1 MNREKYRLNIGCVVD
16 TIIYEYQ
23 AKVWGGIVREAKEK
37 DVNLLTFAGGVTYSN
52 HFLGINADHVYNL
65 ANPQNVDGLI
75 VLSATLGSYAS
86 GDFGKKYL
94 PLPMVSV
101 GLEIEDMPSILID
114 NKGGMKQALSHLIED
129 HGHKDIAF
137 IRGLAYNPEAEERY
151 QAYLETLAEHNIP
164 IKEELIVTGNFLRP
178 SGQKAAEVLLDE
190 RKVKFD
196 ALAAADGNMV
206 LGALDELKE
215 RGIRVPQ
222 EVAMVGFDD
231 LEETKLVQPP
241 LTIVRQPL
249 LNIGIKALDMLL
261 DLIEGKQVPEKI
273 ILPTEL
279 IIRQSCGCKSF
290 LVSKAGEK
298 IELGKKSLNALPK
311 PEILHRISES
321 TGENSDLYPLLDDL
335 LSSLVVSLK
344 EESSDKFL
352 ENLEQCLLATEQ
364 GSYPTEIWQKII
376 ISLRQEILPYIGE
389 REIVFAENLFHQA
402 QLLIGEIKERGER
415 YKGLKILNET
425 IRISNISQRIISTF
439 DFEKLSQVL
448 TEELKKLKIPGCYLA
463 LYQENEN
470 SPQARLILAYSESHI
485 EAKDIGTWFSP
496 QQLLPGDLAH
506 PPYRRDFLI
515 QSLHFED
522 KVLGYIVFELDSKDG
537 FMYEMLRG
545 QISSAIY
552 GAIIFNKYV
561 NTLGE
566 LEKQVQELSLLNEIG
581 QAVNS
586 AMELDKLW
594 ELIYQQTSRLVDFQ
608 SLYITLY
615 DEEKQELR
623 TVFDV
628 LKGRRRIDRE
638 KPRPFARGRTEY
650 IIREKKPLLIRG
662 NVQKIYEQ
670 LQIVSSDKEAKA
682 FAGVPIMARGKV
694 IGVIAAQHYESDDAY
709 DEHTIELLSAIANQ
723 AGIAIEN
730 ARLFEATKKLA
741 TIDPLTGVWNRR
753 SLEEALQREKDR
765 SERFHHSFSILMLDV
780 DNLKILNDTYG
791 HLLGDEVIK
800 TIARTIKSSCRR
812 IDMVGRYGGDEF
824 VVILPETDRKGAVKV
839 SEKILS
845 RIKSKSLT
853 APDGTKIPLSVSI
866 GIASYPLDAEDV
878 EKLLSLADA
887 AMYRAKLT
895 GGGRAVVISEEVE
908 ETPVPFDALG
918 GLLMAINSK
927 DNYTL
932 KHSLDVARVACTLGR
947 ALGLPE
953 EDIKTLE
960 IAGKLHDIGK
970 IGISSSI
977 LKKPGP
983 LTPEEWEI
991 IKEHPTLGRLIMQHL
1006 SQLEVVLQTILYHH
1020 ERCDG
1025 KGYPEGVQRENIPLL
1040 ARILASA
1047 DAYCAMRSNHP
1058 YRRALTKEEAIE
1070 EIKRNMGTQFDPE
1083 LAKKLIE
1090 LIERGEIEL

>member
-137 IRGLAYNPEAEERY
+137 IRGPAYNPEAEERY

-352 ENLEQCLLATEQ
+352 ENLEQCLLAIEQ

-608 SLYITLY
+608 SLYIALY

-628 LKGRRRIDRE
+628 LKGRRRRDRE

-682 FAGVPIMARGKV
+682 FAGVPIMVRGKV
-694 IGVIAAQHYESDDAY
+694 IGVIAAQHYKSDDAY

-1025 KGYPEGVQRENIPLL
+1025 KGYPEGVKRENIPLL

>member
-137 IRGLAYNPEAEERY
+137 IRGPAYNPEAEERY
-151 QAYLETLAEHNIP
+151 QAYLETLAEQNIP

-352 ENLEQCLLATEQ
+352 ENLEQCLLAIEQ

-608 SLYITLY
+608 SLYIALY

-628 LKGRRRIDRE
+628 LKGRRRRDRE

-694 IGVIAAQHYESDDAY
+694 IGVIAAQHYKSDDAY

-1025 KGYPEGVQRENIPLL
+1025 KGYPEGVKRENIPLL

>member
-23 AKVWGGIVREAKEK
+23 ARVWEGIVGGAKEK
-37 DVNLLTFAGGVTYSN
+37 DVNLFTFAGGVTYSS
-52 HFLGINADHVYNL
+52 HFFDINADHVYNL
-65 ANPQNVDGLI
+65 ANPQSVDGLI

-86 GDFGKKYL
+86 GDFYKKYL

-101 GLEIEDMPSILID
+101 GLEIENIPSVLID

-129 HGHKDIAF
+129 HGYKDIAF
-137 IRGLAYNPEAEERY
+137 IRGPAYNPEAEERY
-151 QAYLETLAEHNIP
+151 QAYLETLAEHSIP

-178 SGQKAAEVLLDE
+178 SGQEAVGVLLDE
-190 RKVKFD
+190 RKVKFN
-196 ALAAADGNMV
+196 ALVAADGNMA
-206 LGALDELKE
+206 LGAMDELKE

-222 EVAMVGFDD
+222 EVAIVGFDD

-241 LTIVRQPL
+241 LTAVRQPL
-249 LNIGIKALDMLL
+249 LNIGRKALDMLL
-261 DLIEGKQVPEKI
+261 DSIEGKHVPEKI

-290 LVSKAGEK
+290 LVLKAGEK
-298 IELGKKSLNALPK
+298 VDLGKKSPNVLPA
-311 PEILHRISES
+311 PEILHRIAES
-321 TGENSDLYPLLDDL
+321 TEENPDLYPLLDGI
-335 LSSLVVSLK
+335 LSSFLASLK

-352 ENLEQCLLATEQ
+352 ENLEQYLLATEKDT
-364 GSYPTEIWQKII
+364 YPTEMWHKII
-376 ISLRQEILPYIGE
+376 ISLRQEILPHIEE
-389 REIVFAENLFHQA
+389 REIPFAENLFHQA
-402 QLLIGEIKERGER
+402 QLLIAEIKERRER
-415 YKGLKILNET
+415 YKGLKTLNET
-425 IRISNISQRIISTF
+425 VKISNISQRIISTF

-448 TEELKKLKIPGCYLA
+448 TKELKKLKIPGCYLA

-470 SPQARLILAYSESHI
+470 SPPARLILAYSENPI

-496 QQLLPGDLAH
+496 RQLLPGDLAH

-537 FMYEMLRG
+537 FMYELLRG
-545 QISSAIY
+545 QISSALY
-552 GAIIFNKYV
+552 GAILFNKYV
-561 NTLGE
+561 DALQQ
-566 LEKQVQELSLLNEIG
+566 LEKQVKELSLLNEIG

-594 ELIYQQTSRLVDFQ
+594 ELIYQQTSRLIDFQ
-608 SLYITLY
+608 SLYIVLHN
-615 DEEKQELR
+615 EGEQELR
-623 TVFDV
+623 TVFDIS
-628 LKGRRRIDRE
+628 KGKRRRDRE
-638 KPRPFARGRTEY
+638 KPRPFAQGRAEY
-650 IIREKKPLLIRG
+650 IIRNKKPLLIRG
-662 NVQKIYEQ
+662 EVEKIYDQ
-670 LQIVSSDKEAKA
+670 LKITPSDKKAQA
-682 FAGVPIMARGKV
+682 FAGVPIMTRGKV
-694 IGVIAAQHYESDDAY
+694 IGVIAVQHYESSDAY

-765 SERFHHSFSILMLDV
+765 SERFYHPFSILMVDV

-791 HLLGDEVIK
+791 HLWGDEVIK
-800 TIARTIKSSCRR
+800 TVARTIQSSCRR

-824 VVILPETDRKGAVKV
+824 VVILPETDQKGAVKV

-845 RIKSKSLT
+845 SIKNKSLT
-853 APDGTKIPLSVSI
+853 TPDGAKIPLSVSI

-895 GGGRAVVISEEVE
+895 GGGRAVPISEEVE
-908 ETPVPFDALG
+908 ETPVPFDVLG

-991 IKEHPTLGRLIMQHL
+991 IKEHPTLGCPIMPHL
-1006 SQLEVVLQTILYHH
+1006 SQLEVVLQAILHHH
-1020 ERCDG
+1020 ERYDG
-1025 KGYPEGVQRENIPLL
+1025 KGYPEGIQGDNIPLL

-1047 DAYCAMRSNHP
+1047 DAYCAMRSYHP
-1058 YRRALTKEEAIE
+1058 YRKALTKEEAIE
-1070 EIKRNMGTQFDPE
+1070 EIKRNMGTQLDPE

-1090 LIERGEIEL
+1090 LIEKGEIEL